1 MALVE
6 NYSSGSP
13 ELMSVNSLS
22 SFRVKQEQN
31 IKTGFELLLG
41 KWLPM
46 PMYEEEISGQ
56 STGYPNGWCRV
67 RIDAVGERQKNGLQ
81 RYRLVWAFDTR
92 LAMDMGEG
100 VLRPAFWQEAGKA
113 RPIPFVIE

>member
-67 RIDAVGERQKNGLQ
+67 RIDAVGERQKM
-81 RYRLVWAFDTR
+81 AFS
-92 LAMDMGEG
+92 AI
-100 VLRPAFWQEAGKA
+100 V
-113 RPIPFVIE
+113 